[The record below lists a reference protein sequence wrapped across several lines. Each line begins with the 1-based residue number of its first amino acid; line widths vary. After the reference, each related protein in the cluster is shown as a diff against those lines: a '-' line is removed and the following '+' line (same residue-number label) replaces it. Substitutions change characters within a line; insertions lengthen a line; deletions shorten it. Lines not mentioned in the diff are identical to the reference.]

1 MSIDRIA
8 TGLIVLLGLFAIFWV
23 VPTQIETVDYGRI
36 VPSTVPTIALWA
48 LVAVA
53 ALQFFKDK
61 ASSSVDVVVCI
72 RAAGIVALI
81 VTAVFLMERFGFEY
95 VAPFLALAIMLAIGE
110 RRWYW
115 LLFGGVVIP
124 LGIWLLVERV
134 LDRTLA

>member
-8 TGLIVLLGLFAIFWV
+8 TGLIVLIGLFAIFWV

-36 VPSTVPTIALWA
+36 VPSTVPTIALWS

-53 ALQFFKDK
+53 TIQFFKDK
-61 ASSSVDVVVCI
+61 TSSSFDFVVCI
-72 RAAGIVALI
+72 RAAGIVALM
-81 VTAVFLMERFGFEY
+81 VTSVFLMEKFGFEY
-95 VAPFLALAIMLAIGE
+95 IAPVLAIAIMLAIGE
-110 RRWYW
+110 RRWHW
-115 LLFGGVVIP
+115 LLFGGVILP